1 MGDVIVADIMEEEA
15 AHPSKKGAV
24 DCSSS
29 TTKEGPL
36 ALPVVWNRWV
46 GVMQEGK
53 HNDPVVN
60 KLANFRLALETCR
73 LMRKLTM

>member
-1 MGDVIVADIMEEEA
+1 VSDMIVADIMEEEA
-15 AHPSKKGAV
+15 AHPSKKWAV

-29 TTKEGPL
+29 TTKEGPF

-46 GVMQEGK
+46 RVMQKGK

-60 KLANFRLALETCR
+60 KLADFFV
-73 LMRKLTM
+73 